1 MVIVV
6 NENEFYESVWFLSK
20 NRNVHSRSPPPL
32 FFWGGGGGRERRV
45 ETKIME
51 SESEVAVEMY
61 SSINKHNK

>member
-20 NRNVHSRSPPPL
+20 NRNVHSRSPPP
-32 FFWGGGGGRERRV
+32 FFFGGGWGRERRV

>member
-1 MVIVV
+1 MKMSSMKQCGFCQKTEMSIA
-6 NENEFYESVWFLSK
+6 EA
-20 NRNVHSRSPPPL
+20 PPP
-32 FFWGGGGGRERRV
+32 FFFGGGWGRERRV